1 MSKNFRRVLIAVILG
16 LVLVVFGFQK
26 MKRIDASNDWDYVE
40 NLIEKEKLD
49 TLENDPHT
57 PILKDGDE
65 RIVDNIFKWV
75 KNSKKDMWSCIEFW
89 VDDNSELV
97 KYADWLVTDCR
108 YDRRKVGMYTQD
120 FHHGTLV
127 RLYSNTV
134 RVEKWSVERFADYG
148 LRTSEEFLEL
158 NPGVDL
164 SKPLT
169 GEFYIF

>member
-97 KYADWLVTDCR
+97 KYADQI
-108 YDRRKVGMYTQD
+108 DRAINENSPFGCC
-120 FHHGTLV
+120 GGC
-127 RLYSNTV
+127 
-134 RVEKWSVERFADYG
+134 A
-148 LRTSEEFLEL
+148 
-158 NPGVDL
+158 
-164 SKPLT
+164 
-169 GEFYIF
+169 